1 MKGKPV
7 VSAEEFERLTDISSI
22 SGSDDDSD
30 EEKTAGGGLVQSS
43 SSSESDDE
51 VDDEKMKNKQAKSVV
66 GGRNKTKIMFKLSDS
81 SILVLFKCILFPK
94 HVNNSSYYNL
104 DRLLVII

>member
-22 SGSDDDSD
+22 SGSDDDSY
-30 EEKTAGGGLVQSS
+30 EEKTVGEGLVQSS

-51 VDDEKMKNKQAKSVV
+51 VDDEKTKNKQAKSIV
-66 GGRNKTKIMFKLSDS
+66 GGRNKTKIMFKLFDS

-94 HVNNSSYYNL
+94 HVNIHRTL
-104 DRLLVII
+104 ERLLVII